1 MIIDFKTS
9 KQSSSLQRQAFFL
22 IYSTMVVLTGI
33 LSLTYKHVWSTNI
46 DVTKWKKLK
55 RESRKKDEQC
65 RSTQGHVPPK
75 TKNRETASGKS
86 LGLRGLLPCDFK
98 FEPFSC

>member
-55 RESRKKDEQC
+55 RESRKKDDRC
-65 RSTQGHVPPK
+65 RGHVPPK
-75 TKNRETASGKS
+75 TKNREVASGKS
-86 LGLRGLLPCDFK
+86 LGLRGLLPYDFK
-98 FEPFSC
+98 FEPCGC